1 MHSLYE
7 LIRKLLWP
15 RLPFTC
21 CLLLWCGILAA
32 GLWPFRGPRNDVT
45 WPRDE
50 PALGLDGYNV
60 LFSSGMVSAS
70 GSGCSVELLL
80 TPKMTFDSS
89 TVLGFYTPA
98 NPLQFSLRQR
108 NDSLVLSSDV
118 KLGKRQVESTVKSS
132 HVFQKGQQL
141 FVAATVSPE
150 KTAMYIDGQLTR
162 SSVPFPFAGQ
172 ICSGKLLLGNSAVRV
187 DSWWGHLQ
195 GVAVY
200 SGELSPQEILAD
212 YWSWLA
218 QHRPKIASGEQL
230 VALYLMN
237 RGEGRVIYNEIS
249 SGSDLYIPSR
259 YQLVGQPFLD
269 PPWKE
274 YDHADYWVSILPN
287 VVAFV
292 PLGWY
297 IYAYLSTWR
306 ARKMALPAAV
316 LFGTATSLAIEVLQA
331 YLPTRH
337 SGTTDIVT
345 NTLGTLLGALLWR
358 KVTPLVAPRAKEY
371 PAVPRAVC

>member
-1 MHSLYE
+1 MA
-7 LIRKLLWP
+7 R
-15 RLPFTC
+15 
-21 CLLLWCGILAA
+21 
-32 GLWPFRGPRNDVT
+32 
-45 WPRDE
+45 
-50 PALGLDGYNV
+50 
-60 LFSSGMVSAS
+60 SSS
-70 GSGCSVELLL
+70 SGCSVELLL

-89 TVLGFYTPA
+89 TVLSFYTPA

-118 KLGKRQVESTVKSS
+118 KLGKRQVESTVESS

-141 FVAATVSPE
+141 VVSATVSPE
-150 KTAMYIDGQLTR
+150 KTAVYIDGRLTKDA
-162 SSVPFPFAGQ
+162 VPFPFAGQ

-212 YWSWLA
+212 YRSWLA
-218 QHRPKIASGEQL
+218 QHRPEKESGKQL
-230 VALYLMN
+230 VALYLMT
-237 RGEGRVIYNEIS
+237 RGEGRVIYNEIQ
-249 SGSDLYIPSR
+249 SGSDLYIPPR

-274 YDHADYWVSILPN
+274 YHYANYWVSIGPN

-292 PLGWY
+292 PLGWFVY
-297 IYAYLSTWR
+297 GYLSRSFT
-306 ARKMALPAAV
+306 RKTALLAGV
-316 LFGTATSLAIEVLQA
+316 LLGTGTSLTMEILQG

-345 NTLGTLLGALLWR
+345 NTVGTLLRVLLSR
-358 KVTPLVAPRAKEY
+358 KVTPRVASRAKEY
-371 PAVPRAVC
+371 TARPRS